1 MQDEGERWI
10 KSMNKTI
17 KFLILGLI
25 LTVLIV
31 AILNYQSIMPRQ
43 REIIKPPPAILKLDG
58 KEQVSGIGSY
68 CWNGDLSS
76 NGELN
81 SLCADYV
88 GPQTPDEPLPA
99 ISPFT
104 AHLSLPIEEIPQELH
119 FNVFRVTDDD
129 EIKLD
134 ANGSRSWHIKEEN
147 LKQGIFSTLTPERE
161 SDINLSL
168 EPGLY
173 VLRVSPRWKEK
184 GSVSYGFLLNVS
196 KKTLI

>member
-1 MQDEGERWI
+1 
-10 KSMNKTI
+10 MNKKI
-17 KFLILGLI
+17 KFVILGL
-25 LTVLIV
+25 LLAVLIL
-31 AILNYQSIMPRQ
+31 AIINFQSIKPLQ

-68 CWNGDLSS
+68 CWNGVFS
-76 NGELN
+76 

-104 AHLSLPIEEIPQELH
+104 AHLSLPLEEIPQELH
-119 FNVFRVTDDD
+119 INVFRVTDDD
-129 EIKLD
+129 EIELG

-147 LKQGIFSTLTPERE
+147 MQQGNYSTLTPERE

-173 VLRVSPRWKEK
+173 ILQVYPIWKEK
-184 GSVSYGFLLNVS
+184 GSVSYGFLLTVQ
-196 KKTLI
+196 